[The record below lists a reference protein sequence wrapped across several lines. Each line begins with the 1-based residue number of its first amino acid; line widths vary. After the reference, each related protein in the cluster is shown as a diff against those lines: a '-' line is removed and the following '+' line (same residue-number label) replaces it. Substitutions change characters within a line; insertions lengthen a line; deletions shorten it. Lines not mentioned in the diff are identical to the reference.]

1 MTDGRRLTG
10 GIPAL
15 GALDTAMNLFQW
27 DRMAMVLLAIFAV
40 VVVAEIV
47 VTAIRKRII

>member
-1 MTDGRRLTG
+1 MTDGRRLIG

-15 GALDTAMNLFQW
+15 GALDAAMNLFQC
-27 DRMAMVLLAIFAV
+27 DRGAVVLLAMFAV